1 MKKKP
6 EKKTHKSIEV
16 IMSYLQT
23 RDDVGGF
30 VIQKNKE
37 EDTLEFDGY
46 FSDDFLGRTPQETFE
61 TMAVVIAAMRSMSD
75 SLTKRLAEISG
86 ISEDVVKQKVSELYY
101 EIRKTEKM
109 TLESI
114 EKDEQTEKEE

>member
-1 MKKKP
+1 MRKKP
-6 EKKTHKSIEV
+6 EKETLRSIEV

-46 FSDDFLGRTPQETFE
+46 FSDEFLGKTPQETFE
-61 TMAVVIAAMRSMSD
+61 TLAVVIAAMRNMSD
-75 SLTKRLAEISG
+75 SLTKRLAQISG

-101 EIRKTEKM
+101 EIRKTEKT
-109 TLESI
+109 TLETI
-114 EKDEQTEKEE
+114 KEDEPPKQDG